1 MKLRTRLEQRNIRSA
16 RERVRHFLALNA
28 SADGRTVALAGALKE
43 IAGELGL
50 THKALYRTVAALE
63 RAGEIKR
70 MRGKITL
77 TRPRS
82 PCRL

>member
-28 SADGRTVALAGALKE
+28 GADGRTVALAGALKE
-43 IAGELGL
+43 IAAERGL
-50 THKALYRTVAALE
+50 THEAHYRTLAVLK
-63 RAGEIKR
+63 RAGAIKR
-70 MRGKITL
+70 MCGKITL

-82 PCRL
+82 PRRL

>member
-28 SADGRTVALAGALKE
+28 SADGRTVAGRRAPQGQAR
-43 IAGELGL
+43 GRGG
-50 THKALYRTVAALE
+50 THQALYRTVAALE